1 MNYTKLQS
9 TLIKYLPIN
18 DKHMKFL
25 FFPLLFVVLLLLG
38 GCQQQNHES
47 ILQKCNTLA
56 NESIVY
62 ARANYVKLFHY
73 FNPEKFFGP
82 FQQVKDF
89 DHVTHRNVI
98 NTYDIAVRKLQSGD
112 PETIALITS
121 CINLSNFSK
130 LLVDQSYPRA
140 IAHKSKHDTLTDLF
154 FIEINNIVKFDHKIG
169 KFDSEEMSFDKY
181 VKNYKKA
188 AKAYIEKF
196 KDDLPATTN

>member
-1 MNYTKLQS
+1 M
-9 TLIKYLPIN
+9 KYF
-18 DKHMKFL
+18 FL
-25 FFPLLFVVLLLLG
+25 PLLLVVLLLLG

-73 FNPEKFFGP
+73 FNPEKFLGS

-89 DHVTHRNVI
+89 DNVTHRNVI

-140 IAHKSKHDTLTDLF
+140 IAHKSKYDPLTDKF
-154 FIEINNIVKFDHKIG
+154 FIEINSIVKFDHKIG
-169 KFDSEEMSFDKY
+169 QFDSKETSFKKY
-181 VKNYKKA
+181 VKNYKVA

-196 KDDLPATTN
+196 KNDLPVTTN